1 MSKEFSIRRAIEANC
16 FGQKQA
22 EPEASVIARGAEEH
36 SQFNSSSRSM
46 LIPVEAR
53 ATLKAG
59 GNPLIQE
66 EKAELILPLGERAL
80 KKAGARFLTN
90 LKGDLV
96 FPEFKDIKAYWTG
109 ENEASTDAGGS
120 FTKSR
125 KLTPKRLTSHVM
137 VSRQLLLQD
146 SIEVEQ
152 MFRDML
158 AEAVLRKLEQTVF
171 SAGKDVENT
180 PDGLFATATSLGEIT
195 WENIV
200 SMEGTLAE
208 ADALRGSLAYIAHP
222 TLVTTA
228 KTTLKDVTGGGGFI
242 ANGQINEYPAIRS
255 SEVSSDLGAAEDEYG
270 IIFGNWEDL
279 VIAQWGALD
288 ITPNPYTHVREGM
301 VEIVINSYWDFKTIR
316 NESFAIG
323 SMK

>member
-1 MSKEFSIRRAIEANC
+1 MKENFSIRRAIAANYL
-16 FGQKQA
+16 GGVQA
-22 EPEASVIARGAEEH
+22 EPEATVIARCVEKH
-36 SQFNSSSRSM
+36 SRFNSSPRSL

-53 ATLKAG
+53 AALKAG

-66 EKAELILPLGERAL
+66 EKAELILPLGEWAL

-90 LKGDLV
+90 LKEDLV
-96 FPEFKDIKAYWTG
+96 FPEFKDIKAYWAG
-109 ENEASTDAGGS
+109 ENEDSTDAGGS
-120 FTKSR
+120 FTKAR
-125 KLTPKRLTSHVM
+125 KLTPKRLTSHVK
-137 VSRQLLLQD
+137 VSKQLLLQD

-152 MFRDML
+152 LFRDML

-171 SAGKDVENT
+171 STGKDVENI
-180 PDGLFATATSLGEIT
+180 PDGLFATAPSLGEIT

-228 KTTLKDVTGGGGFI
+228 KTTLKDVSGGGGFI
-242 ANGQINEYPAIRS
+242 ANGQMNEYPVIRT
-255 SEVSSDLGAAEDEYG
+255 SEVPSDLGAAEDEYG
-270 IIFGNWEDL
+270 IIFGNWRDL
-279 VIAQWGALD
+279 VIGQWGALD
-288 ITPNPYTHVREGM
+288 IVTNPYKHVREGM
-301 VEIVINSYWDFKTIR
+301 VEIVINSYWDFKTVR
-316 NESFAIG
+316 NESFVIG